1 MGDSEIKRYKKM
13 AEHCERPAD
22 VLPNIEMKRQF
33 KERAQR
39 WRDLAKHAFDDLPP
53 TYPFLA
59 HEDDEGCGLRN
70 FLSQFR

>member
-1 MGDSEIKRYKKM
+1 MGDSEIKHYKKM

-39 WRDLAKHAFDDLPP
+39 WRDLAKQPRGTTSTFGP
-53 TYPFLA
+53 TEKEQMPQQSLT
-59 HEDDEGCGLRN
+59 GNQWR
-70 FLSQFR
+70 